1 MSEFSLTA
9 AESVFTAEFNR
20 EAFYGESGPAMVWL
34 KDYELDPALM
44 VAFQWAL
51 ESKPSL
57 QRHSLDRSAS
67 SAFVVPWQTADAMR
81 TRVAEIVA
89 GYPWLAPY
97 AKDATPGLV
106 AQDHDEGT
114 VGQIPMYRLIRGT
127 WYVGRGRNGNV
138 GLWNGQNFLV
148 IGEKFGGHV
157 IKEEPYFVTASG
169 CFQPFREIDEGQVSQ
184 PLGRVGWDAHF
195 GHRMKFGHTEV
206 SEVNG

>member
-1 MSEFSLTA
+1 MPEFSLTE

-20 EAFYGESGPAMVWL
+20 EAFFGESGPAMGWL
-34 KDYELDPALM
+34 KDHNLDPALM

-51 ESKPSL
+51 KPKPTL
-57 QRHSLDRSAS
+57 RRHSSDRSAS
-67 SAFVVPWQTADAMR
+67 SAFVVPWQSADAMR

-89 GYPWLAPY
+89 VYPWLAPY
-97 AKDATPGLV
+97 TKDATPGLD

-114 VGQIPMYRLIRGT
+114 VGQIPMYRLIRGA

-148 IGEKFGGHV
+148 IGEKFGEYV
-157 IKEEPYFVTASG
+157 IKVEPYFVTASG

-184 PLGRVGWDAHF
+184 PFGSGGWDAHY
-195 GHRMKFGHTEV
+195 GHRMKFGPAEV
-206 SEVNG
+206 PQANC